1 MAPRSPHVTRKRVEQ
16 PKEPFMRKSLTLTCA
31 AMLIALPSFAFA
43 QSGAGGAGVGN
54 SDSSAGVPSNVH
66 SSPAAPADSMSQ
78 PGTPAYE
85 GRSSTNMPK
94 NKVGDMPS
102 SSESYKGNDSGNA
115 H

>member
-1 MAPRSPHVTRKRVEQ
+1 
-16 PKEPFMRKSLTLTCA
+16 
-31 AMLIALPSFAFA
+31 MLIALPAFAFA

-54 SDSSAGVPSNVH
+54 SDSSAGATGNVH
-66 SSPAAPADSMSQ
+66 SSPAAPAESMSQ

-85 GRSSTNMPK
+85 GRSSTTLPPK

-102 SSESYKGNDSGNA
+102 SSEVNKGNNSGNA